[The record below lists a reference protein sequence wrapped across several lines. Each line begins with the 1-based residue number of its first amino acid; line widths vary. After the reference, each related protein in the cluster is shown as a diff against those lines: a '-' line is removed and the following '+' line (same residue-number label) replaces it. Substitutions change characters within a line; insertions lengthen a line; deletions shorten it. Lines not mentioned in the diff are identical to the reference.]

1 MWGRDQFEPP
11 HEINGDESE
20 FVKSTNTKP
29 DLRGNV
35 RPSSR
40 RSGDSVLWLSSP
52 ALVWYAIFTIGPLVA
67 MFYIATL
74 NWSGLLAPVSF
85 SGLENFKK
93 VLGDVVFWVALKNSA
108 IQLAVVLPIMMP
120 LAFLLGY
127 FLSLNPPGHKTLRV
141 IFFIPALIS
150 LSAKSMMFLA
160 IFAPM
165 GLLNNVLA
173 TVGFDALTRP
183 WLANQDSALGTI
195 IAVDL
200 WSGIG
205 FTAVLFA
212 ARIASVDTD
221 LFEAAA
227 LDGAGHWRRIV
238 SIAYPICRDYF
249 GVLAM
254 LQFIWILFTSAGQV
268 LLLTRGGPGNSST
281 TLSFLV
287 YDKAFTQSQ
296 IGYSQAVAV
305 LLFIVGI
312 AGIALIRT
320 WFRSRTD

>member
-1 MWGRDQFEPP
+1 MWGRDRVAPP
-11 HEINGDESE
+11 HDFDGDESE
-20 FVKSTNTKP
+20 FVNSTQIKRAP
-29 DLRGNV
+29 RLDAL
-35 RPSSR
+35 
-40 RSGDSVLWLSSP
+40 RSGRGTGDSILWLSSP
-52 ALVWYAIFTIGPLVA
+52 ALVWYAVFTIGPLVA

-74 NWSGLLAPVSF
+74 DWSGLLAPVSF
-85 SGLENFKK
+85 SGLENFSK
-93 VLGDVVFWVALKNSA
+93 VLGDAVFWVALKNSA
-108 IQLAVVLPIMMP
+108 IQLAVVLPVMMP

-127 FLSLNPPGHKTLRV
+127 FLSLNPRGHKTLRV

-160 IFAPM
+160 IFAPK
-165 GLLNNVLA
+165 GLLNSVLA
-173 TVGFDALTRP
+173 SVGLNEVTRP
-183 WLANQDSALGTI
+183 WLANQETALGTI

-238 SIAYPICRDYF
+238 GIAYPICRDYF

-287 YDKAFTQSQ
+287 FDKAFTQSQ

-312 AGIALIRT
+312 VGIALIRA